1 MYIHPNRVKRKTD
14 TPFIERS
21 AFVAFLLI
29 GVMVFLNLGRVG
41 YIMITKGDEYRE
53 AAASNQLYDVSIEG
67 IRGTIYDS
75 NMTPLATSTTAW
87 ILCANPKEIKRKFD
101 DSKILSQE
109 KRYEKFIDDISK
121 KFAKILGEKKSDIKE
136 KLLQNELSYKRI
148 KKEVSPTQ
156 KIALDAIIN
165 ELYEIPYSYVDD
177 GLFKSGE
184 VVNETYKI
192 NLAGFFTYESD
203 SIREYSQSNFA
214 STVIGVI
221 NADNKGE
228 TGIESYY
235 NSVLQGTSGR
245 IVTAKDSRGRI
256 LESSYETVFDAGEG
270 NGIVLT
276 INSNIQSY
284 LENALNRAHE
294 SIKGDGV
301 YGIVMDVKT
310 GAVLAV
316 SDKPDFDLN
325 DPRKLVESIDKS
337 TLSEHKEGTQK
348 YNEAFS
354 TLLYKQWSSFCIT
367 ENYEPGSTFKIFTAA
382 AAIEEGVANLNTTH
396 NCLSYLKVADIT
408 YHCANDKSH
417 GLQTITQGLMNSC
430 NTFFITIGQRLGIE
444 KYNKYFE
451 AFGFMEKTGIDINN
465 EASPVY
471 HNPERMSKVDLAST
485 SFGQTIRISPLQLIT
500 AACAIANGGNLMQ
513 PYLVD
518 KIVDSDGNVISETE
532 PTVKRRVIS
541 KSTSEAVISM
551 MEAVVEKGTGKN
563 AYIPGYRVCGK
574 TATAE
579 KLDDNNDDDIYIAS
593 FLCFAPAD
601 DPQVAVLVG
610 VDNAPGPYRGG
621 GVLAAPIAK
630 EVLESTLKYLNI
642 EPHYTQSEL
651 ASVSRVTPNLIGKS
665 VSSAKLA
672 ASNEGLTV
680 RVSGSG
686 NTVVSQVPAD
696 GESIPE
702 SGVIVVYTEKDSK
715 TQEVEVP
722 DFKGYSAAEVN
733 RMAVSRGINVVFSG
747 PTGSAGATAYSQDIP
762 KGTKVPAGSKVT
774 VYFRTDNIAID

>member
-14 TPFIERS
+14 RVLIERS
-21 AFVAFLLI
+21 AFVALLLI
-29 GVMVFLNLGRVG
+29 GIMLFVNLGRVA
-41 YIMITKGDEYRE
+41 YIMITKGDEYRQT
-53 AAASNQLYDVSIEG
+53 AASNQLYDVSIEG

-101 DSKILSQE
+101 ASKILSQE
-109 KRYEKFIDDISK
+109 GRYEKFVDDLSK
-121 KFAKILGEKKSDIKE
+121 KLAKILGEKKKDIKE

-148 KKEVSPTQ
+148 KKEVSPTE
-156 KIALDAIIN
+156 KIALDALFG
-165 ELYEIPYSYVDD
+165 EPYKIPYTYEDR
-177 GLFKSGE
+177 GLFKSEFKEANYE
-184 VVNETYKI
+184 V
-192 NLAGFFTYESD
+192 NLSSFFTYESD

-228 TGIESYY
+228 TGIESHY
-235 NSVLQGTSGR
+235 NNVLQGVAGR
-245 IVTAKDSRGRI
+245 IVTAKDSRGRK

-284 LENALNRAHE
+284 LENALNRAHA

-325 DPRKLVESIDKS
+325 DPRKLVDSIDKS
-337 TLSEHKEGTQK
+337 ELEK
-348 YNEAFS
+348 YEVGSAEYNQTFS
-354 TLLYKQWSSFCIT
+354 NLLYEQWSSFCIT
-367 ENYEPGSTFKIFTAA
+367 ETYEPGSTFKIFTAA
-382 AAIEEGVANLNTTH
+382 AALEEGVATLNTTH
-396 NCLSYLKVADIT
+396 NCRSYVKIADIT
-408 YHCANDKSH
+408 YHCAQNKSH
-417 GLQTITQGLMNSC
+417 GLQTLTQGLMNSC
-430 NTFFITIGQRLGIE
+430 NTFFITIGQKLGVE

-451 AFGFMEKTGIDINN
+451 AFGFTEKTGIDINN

-471 HNPERMSKVDLAST
+471 HNPSKMTKVDLAST
-485 SFGQTIRISPLQLIT
+485 SFGQTIKISPLQLIT
-500 AACAIANGGNLMQ
+500 AASAIANGGKLMQ

-518 KIVDSDGNVISETE
+518 KVVDSDGNVISQTE
-532 PTVKRRVIS
+532 PTVKRQVIS
-541 KSTSEAVISM
+541 QSTADSVKAM
-551 MEAVVEKGTGKN
+551 MESVVEKGTGKN

-579 KLDDNNDDDIYIAS
+579 KLDDGTDEDIYIAS

-601 DPQVAVLVG
+601 DPEVAVLVG
-610 VDNAPGPYRGG
+610 VDNAPGAYRGG

-630 EVLESTLKYLNI
+630 EVLEATLKYRGV
-642 EPHYTQSEL
+642 EPHYTQGEL
-651 ASVSRVTPNLIGKS
+651 ASVSRTTPNLIGKA
-665 VSSAKLA
+665 VASAKATLT
-672 ASNEGLTV
+672 NEGLKS
-680 RVSGSG
+680 RVVGSG
-686 NTVVSQVPAD
+686 DKVLKQVPGA
-696 GESIPE
+696 GESIPDG
-702 SGVIVVYTEKDSK
+702 GVVVIYTEDSTK
-715 TQEVEVP
+715 TQEVVVP
-722 DFKGYSAAEVN
+722 NFSGYTAADVN
-733 RMAVSRGINVVFSG
+733 RIAVSAGLNVTFSG
-747 PTGSAGATAYSQDIP
+747 PTSTAGAKAYSQDIA
-762 KGTKVPAGSKVT
+762 KGTKVEAGSKVT

>member
-14 TPFIERS
+14 TTFVKQSAIVSFILV
-21 AFVAFLLI
+21 VA
-29 GVMVFLNLGRVG
+29 MVFVNLGAVA
-41 YIMITKGDEYRE
+41 YIMLAKGDEYRQK
-53 AAASNQLYDVSIEG
+53 AASNQLYDVSIEG

-87 ILCANPKEIKRKFD
+87 ILCVNPKAIKNKFED
-101 DSKILSQE
+101 NSFLNKE
-109 KRYEKFIDDISK
+109 NRYDIFINDISK
-121 KFAKILGEKKSDIKE
+121 RFAKILGMKKSEIKAM
-136 KLLQNELSYKRI
+136 LLQSELSYKRI

-165 ELYEIPYSYVDD
+165 KPYGFPYTYVDN
-177 GLFKSGE
+177 GLFKDKTE
-184 VVNETYKI
+184 ERTYDI
-192 NLAGFFTYESD
+192 SISSLFTYESD

-221 NADNKGE
+221 NAENKGE
-228 TGIESYY
+228 TGIERHY
-235 NSVLQGTSGR
+235 NNVLEGTAGR

-276 INSNIQSY
+276 IDSNIQSY
-284 LENALNRAHE
+284 LENALNRAHA
-294 SIKGDGV
+294 SIKSDGV

-325 DPRKLVESIDKS
+325 NPRELVSKAA
-337 TLSEHKEGTQK
+337 KEELKK
-348 YNEAFS
+348 YKVGSDEYKQAFS
-354 TLLYKQWSSFCIT
+354 NKLYEQWSSFCIT

-382 AAIEEGVANLNTTH
+382 AAIEEGVANLKTTH
-396 NCLSYLKVADIT
+396 NCLSYVKVADIT
-408 YHCANDKSH
+408 YNCANHKSH
-417 GLQTITQGLMNSC
+417 GLQTLTQGLMNSC
-430 NTFFITIGQRLGIE
+430 NTFFITIGQRLGLE

-451 AFGFMEKTGIDINN
+451 AFGFTEKTGIDINN
-465 EASPVY
+465 EAFPVY
-471 HNPERMSKVDLAST
+471 HNPARMSKVDLAST

-500 AACAIANGGNLMQ
+500 AACSIANGGKLMQ

-518 KIVDSDGNVISETE
+518 KVVDSDGNVISQTE

-541 KSTSEAVISM
+541 ERTAQSVISM

-579 KLDDNNDDDIYIAS
+579 KLDDNTDDAIYIAS

-601 DPQVAVLVG
+601 DPQVAILVG

-630 EVLESTLKYLNI
+630 EVLESTLKYMGV

-651 ASVSRVTPNLIGKS
+651 AEVSRTTPSLIGKN
-665 VSSAKLA
+665 VSDAKIA
-672 ASNEGLTV
+672 AANEGLVT
-680 RVSGSG
+680 RVSGKG
-686 NTVVSQVPAD
+686 KKVVSQVPAG

-702 SGVIVVYTEKDSK
+702 GGVVVIYTEEASD
-715 TQEVEVP
+715 TLEVTVP
-722 DFKGYSAAEVN
+722 DFTGRTASEVN
-733 RMAVSRGINVVFSG
+733 RLAVNSGLNVVFSG
-747 PTGSAGATAYSQDIP
+747 PTGSAGVRAYSQDIR
-762 KGTKVPAGSKVT
+762 KGTTVEAGSKVT
-774 VYFRTDNIAID
+774 VYFRTDNIAVD

>member
-14 TPFIERS
+14 TPFISHS
-21 AFVAFLLI
+21 AFVALLLI
-29 GVMVFLNLGRVG
+29 GVMLFLNLGRVG
-41 YIMITKGDEYRE
+41 YIMITKGDEYRQT
-53 AAASNQLYDVSIEG
+53 AANNQLYDVSIEG
-67 IRGTIYDS
+67 VRGTIYDN

-101 DSKILSQE
+101 NSDFLSSE
-109 KRYEKFIDDISK
+109 NRYNKFINDISK
-121 KFAKILGEKKSDIKE
+121 QFAKILGEKPRDIKE
-136 KLLQNELSYKRI
+136 KLTQSELSYKRI

-156 KIALDAIIN
+156 KIALDAILN
-165 ELYEIPYSYVDD
+165 NPYGFPYTSVDK
-177 GLFKSGE
+177 GFFKTTTE
-184 VVNETYKI
+184 EKTY
-192 NLAGFFTYESD
+192 NLNISSFFTYESD

-235 NSVLQGTSGR
+235 NNVLEGTSGR

-284 LENALNRAHE
+284 LENALNRAHA

-325 DPRKLVESIDKS
+325 DPRKLVESID
-337 TLSEHKEGTQK
+337 TSELEK
-348 YNEAFS
+348 YEVGSADYNQTFS
-354 TLLYKQWSSFCIT
+354 NLLYKQWSSFCIT

-382 AAIEEGVANLNTTH
+382 AAIEEGVASLNTTH
-396 NCLSYLKVADIT
+396 NCRGFVNVADIT

-417 GLQTITQGLMNSC
+417 GLQTLTQGLMNSC

-451 AFGFMEKTGIDINN
+451 AFGFTEKTGIDINN
-465 EASPVY
+465 EANPVY
-471 HNPERMSKVDLAST
+471 HNPDKMSKVDLAST

-500 AACAIANGGNLMQ
+500 AACAIANGGKLMQ

-518 KIVDSDGNVISETE
+518 KVVDSDGNIISQTE
-532 PTVKRRVIS
+532 PVVKRRVIS
-541 KSTSEAVISM
+541 ESTAQSVISM
-551 MEAVVEKGTGKN
+551 MESVVEKGTGKN

-579 KLDDNNDDDIYIAS
+579 KLDDNSDDDIYIAS

-630 EVLESTLKYLNI
+630 EVLESTLKYMGV

-651 ASVSRVTPNLIGKS
+651 ASVSRTTPSLIGKS
-665 VSSAKLA
+665 VGDAKLTA
-672 ASNEGLTV
+672 ANEGITT
-680 RVSGSG
+680 RVVG
-686 NTVVSQVPAD
+686 NGKTVVSQVPAG
-696 GESIPE
+696 GESIPDG
-702 SGVIVVYTEKDSK
+702 GVVVIYTESSSK

-722 DFKGYSAAEVN
+722 DFSGYSASEVN
-733 RMAVSRGINVVFSG
+733 RIAVNSGLNVVFSG
-747 PTGSAGATAYSQDIP
+747 PTGSAGVRAYSQDIA
-762 KGTKVPAGSKVT
+762 KGTRVEAGSKIT